1 MWFKDTNFY
10 ITNSALV
17 PPGTGKCNNTLSD
30 GLCTCLPPRSS
41 PKGQF
46 TKAGGCLDSSLS
58 KGWQSGK
65 EGGVSLR
72 FRWYLLKA
80 PHFVSYAALYCVVL
94 VCVERGSPQKQHTRA
109 PRSFP
114 RRSAQ
119 KQIPSPVQW
128 RSTGGGGERP
138 RNAFHLNSSET
149 SGAWGVGAVSS
160 SSPHKERWHSV
171 FSSLGGEKGWWL
183 RR

>member
-94 VCVERGSPQKQHTRA
+94 VCVERGSPQKQHTLEH
-109 PRSFP
+109 
-114 RRSAQ
+114 Q
-119 KQIPSPVQW
+119 GPSHEEVL
-128 RSTGGGGERP
+128 
-138 RNAFHLNSSET
+138 RNKFRLLY
-149 SGAWGVGAVSS
+149 SGVLKVV
-160 SSPHKERWHSV
+160 E
-171 FSSLGGEKGWWL
+171 EKGL
-183 RR
+183 EMHST